1 MKIEV
6 VTPKELN
13 VLKVELEGNIRDTQR
28 LLSRLSDLEKRI
40 EKVRRTVMD
49 IKENTD
55 INIKQIRCLSEWMD
69 KLDKQIKNIESEGK
83 PHSQNTV
90 DNLGFTLN
98 EKK

>member
-28 LLSRLSDLEKRI
+28 LLSRFSGLEKRI
-40 EKVRRTVMD
+40 EKLEETVMD

-69 KLDKQIKNIESEGK
+69 KLDKRIKNIESEGK
-83 PHSQNTV
+83 PYSQNTV
-90 DNLGFTLN
+90 D
-98 EKK
+98 KIIWDSH